1 MRDNS
6 GSMRRNERK
15 EKQTHPDMKGKAT
28 IGGVEYWISGWVK
41 QSDDGKWISLAF
53 DRKDAERKKVRNDDG
68 PDDDI
73 PW

>member
-68 PDDDI
+68 PDDDL